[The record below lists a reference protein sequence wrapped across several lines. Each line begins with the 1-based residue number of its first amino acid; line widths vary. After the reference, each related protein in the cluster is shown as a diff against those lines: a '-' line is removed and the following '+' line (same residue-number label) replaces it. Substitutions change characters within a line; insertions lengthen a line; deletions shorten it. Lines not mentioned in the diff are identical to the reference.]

1 VARVVRVPILT
12 YHSMK
17 IDGTAY
23 ADNHHVALRADLR
36 TVAGR
41 GFSIRPLRTVVDT
54 WLRGDDE
61 ALDRTVALAIDGA
74 TDFDFRAL
82 SHPRFGPQES
92 ILDILRD
99 CADQRDGRSD
109 PPHITSFAVVSPQAR
124 AALDASCMVG
134 KGWWSDA
141 WWSDAVASGLMHIG
155 NYSWDHNH
163 DALPATLRESEPY
176 GSFQAIDSPG
186 PADREIRRAADF
198 LGRTAPNPGAGLFAY
213 PYGEANAFLARDYF
227 PAHAGDLGIVAA
239 FTGRA
244 GFLERHAD
252 RWQIPRFLCG
262 RDWSS
267 SEDLEALLD
276 FAAEVARP
284 WFAGWH
290 RPVLVS
296 APPVCAGARPE
307 PGPSPAEPDP
317 ASFRDELG
325 FKSRYEMV
333 PGVVARS
340 IKPHRPLAG
349 AEIMDFGCGAGEAAL
364 GMALNFGAARVVGVD
379 IGPDPARCLAVARQH
394 LGLHALPPNLSLY
407 RVAPGFLHD
416 PKDRFDVV
424 YSWSVFEHID
434 QRLLGHVLDMI
445 RTSLKPGGLF
455 FVQIAPLFYSAE
467 GSHLAHKLD
476 EPWVHLSTQ
485 HDVLEQLLRQAV
497 PDRAEFDGLWGTY
510 TTLNRISGPEL
521 IRRLR
526 EHGFEILEKQLFEDK
541 RTPPR
546 ELLEVFKEDVL
557 ETYQIVLLARPAA
570 SPRR

>member
-1 VARVVRVPILT
+1 MARAVRVPILA
-12 YHSMK
+12 YQSMK
-17 IDGTAY
+17 IDGTDY
-23 ADNHHVALRADLR
+23 ADNHHVALRADLK
-36 TVAGR
+36 TIAER
-41 GFSIRPLRTVVDT
+41 GFSIQPLRTVVDT

-82 SHPRFGPQES
+82 PHPRLGTQES
-92 ILDILRD
+92 VLDILRH
-99 CADQRDGRSD
+99 CANQGDGRED

-141 WWSDAVASGLMHIG
+141 WWPDALASGLMHIG

-163 DALPATLRESEPY
+163 DALPASLRECEPC
-176 GSFQAIDSPG
+176 GSFEPIDSPG

-213 PYGEANAFLARDYF
+213 PYGEANAFLAREYF
-227 PAHAGDLGIVAA
+227 PAFGESLGIVAA
-239 FTGRA
+239 FTGRS
-244 GFLERHAD
+244 GFLERRTD

-262 RDWSS
+262 RDWASS
-267 SEDLEALLD
+267 GELQALLE
-276 FAAEVARP
+276 FAGRGGEP
-284 WFAGWH
+284 WFTGW
-290 RPVLVS
+290 RSPVRVS
-296 APPVCAGARPE
+296 APPVRADDGPE
-307 PGPSPAEPDP
+307 PRPSAAEPDP
-317 ASFRDELG
+317 ASFRDALG
-325 FKSRYEMV
+325 FRSRYEMV
-333 PGVVARS
+333 PGVVARW

-349 AEIMDFGCGAGEAAL
+349 AEVMDFGCGAGEAAL
-364 GMALNFGAARVVGVD
+364 GMALNFGVGRVVGVD

-394 LGLHALPPNLSLY
+394 LGLRALPPNLSLY

-416 PKDRFDVV
+416 PDDRFDVV

-434 QRLLGHVLDMI
+434 QRLLGHVLDTI
-445 RTSLKPGGLF
+445 RASLKPGGLF
-455 FVQIAPLFYSAE
+455 FLQIAPLFYSAE

-476 EPWVHLSTQ
+476 EPWIHLTTQ
-485 HDVLEQLLRQAV
+485 HDVLEQRLREAV

-521 IRRLR
+521 IHRLW

-546 ELLEVFKEDVL
+546 ELLGVFQEDVL
-557 ETYQIVLLARPAA
+557 ETYQIVLLARPAER
-570 SPRR
+570 PRR